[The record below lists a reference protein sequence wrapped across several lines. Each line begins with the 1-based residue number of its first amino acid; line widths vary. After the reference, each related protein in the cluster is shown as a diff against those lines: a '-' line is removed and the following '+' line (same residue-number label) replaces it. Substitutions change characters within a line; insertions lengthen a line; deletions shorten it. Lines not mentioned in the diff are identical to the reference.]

1 MIKLF
6 DAFAGVGSPHFAFKR
21 LNIPYQCIGFSE
33 IEKSAIK
40 IYSQNHQSF
49 FYGDI
54 TKIDPNKLPYF
65 NFFTGGFPCQ
75 AFSTAGSGKGELD
88 TRGTLFHDI
97 IRICKVKKPENILLE
112 NVKGLI
118 SKRHQHTFQTII
130 KSLQNIG
137 YNVHWELLNSK
148 DYGTPQNRERVWI
161 YATTKDIPLFF
172 KLAPNVYTVEP
183 MELYLDKKPDKSL
196 YKTQEQ
202 IQKGKQLGRLID
214 LYEKEYSKDQYYFGD
229 LYNKSIKKISPT
241 LAEVHHNLIRVIEPM
256 KNNEYQVRKLSIAEH
271 YRLMGFKDGE
281 INWGNESYANACNRA
296 ANGWDINVCTQIIKN
311 IIKNS

>member
-1 MIKLF
+1 M
-6 DAFAGVGSPHFAFKR
+6 
-21 LNIPYQCIGFSE
+21 
-33 IEKSAIK
+33 
-40 IYSQNHQSF
+40 
-49 FYGDI
+49 
-54 TKIDPNKLPYF
+54 
-65 NFFTGGFPCQ
+65 
-75 AFSTAGSGKGELD
+75 
-88 TRGTLFHDI
+88 
-97 IRICKVKKPENILLE
+97 
-112 NVKGLI
+112 
-118 SKRHQHTFQTII
+118 
-130 KSLQNIG
+130 
-137 YNVHWELLNSK
+137 
-148 DYGTPQNRERVWI
+148 
-161 YATTKDIPLFF
+161 
-172 KLAPNVYTVEP
+172 
-183 MELYLDKKPDKSL
+183 

-214 LYEKEYSKDQYYFGD
+214 LYEKEYSKNQYYFGD